1 LEILK
6 NLKVS
11 ITLITATAVLV
22 TLLFQSLGIFSRIEL
37 ASFDH
42 RVSVFRSDKA
52 IHSDIVIVLIDE
64 DSLQRLSPEFGRFP
78 WPRSAYGDV
87 IDFFTLAGA
96 QTVAFDILFTEQQ
109 LADALNKDDQ
119 ALINATRRAGN
130 LVHAMQILP
139 TYHAAS
145 DKQLP
150 QDFVSQY
157 RATDNRFPGNVYE
170 DFLLPI
176 NGLYQASKSV
186 GYIEVNPDRDGV
198 YRRIRLF
205 NQFRDSHLLPALA
218 STVVIPLLSA
228 DRNVGQTENQLTI
241 GELKLPLD
249 DQGNYLINPY
259 GLKNIISIADVIE
272 SMHRLKTGD
281 STGAILNPSDF
292 AGKLVFIGASAI
304 GLLDVKATSLDS
316 KEAGVFLHAYTASN
330 ILLQDHLTHPDTWL
344 VIGLMILLSLLTVAP
359 VMLGSGQIQAVIPA
373 LIICVSYYI
382 AVYVAFSDNQVYPL
396 TPVLFAVLLSLLTAY
411 SIRTFQERTSRLKIR
426 RMLGQYVSPRVL
438 TEVIDN
444 RDILQAEIGSKE
456 NLTVLFSDIRSFTN
470 LSESL
475 EASQVVELLNIYFS
489 EMTDIIFEYEGTLD
503 KFIGDA
509 ILAFW
514 GAPIKTPDHA
524 LKAVQCAIDM
534 SSRLHNVN
542 RHLVEKNFPPID
554 IGIGIHSDS
563 VILGNIGS
571 DKKLDYT
578 VIGDGVNLAS
588 RLEGLTRQYG
598 SSLVISEDSYK
609 AIKSTISCLIL
620 DRVRVKGRQKPV
632 NLYTPTESFLARNN
646 LALSVH
652 QMEDRVKKAF
662 SNYLDKNWQAAIKEY
677 QAISSCQLTKMMVE
691 RCYQYSE
698 NEPEGEW
705 DGVYTF
711 TIK

>member
-316 KEAGVFLHAYTASN
+316 KEAGVFLHAYTVSN

-456 NLTVLFSDIRSFTN
+456 DLTVLFSDIRSFTN

-646 LALSVH
+646 LALSVN

-711 TIK
+711 TTK